1 MAIAQ
6 DVPPVLNGQNGA
18 ATKKT
23 LINEPLKLKG
33 HLDKHKSFKV
43 TPIVGT
49 EFPDAN
55 VAEWLKAPNSDELIR
70 DLAITISQRGV
81 VFFRAQTDLTD
92 ELQKEL
98 AHRLGLLTGKP
109 KSSTLHIHPLTNFN
123 AEKDPNINII
133 TTDKA
138 ANPAEDLWKNRPADI
153 RNAWHTDA
161 GYEPNP
167 PDYSIL
173 KLVKLPETGGAP
185 SNFLSDP
192 DRYHLD
198 TIWASSCEIYDKISP
213 AFRKFLEGLT
223 ATFSQA
229 RLPITAREK
238 GFELYSKPRGSPN
251 NIGDSLTT
259 VHPVVR
265 TNPVTGWKSLYGV
278 GNHVQRINDVTPDE
292 SRRFHDYFLQM
303 IVEEHDTQLRHR
315 WLNPYDV
322 GEYSVP
328 VQVCIFGE
336 SDFYAA
342 IWDNRSVYH
351 SAIFDF
357 AGLGARTGHR
367 AVGIGERPYL
377 DPNSKTRRE
386 ALAEG

>member
-1 MAIAQ
+1 MAISQ
-6 DVPPVLNGQNGA
+6 DVPHISNGQNGA
-18 ATKKT
+18 ATKKP
-23 LINEPLKLKG
+23 LINEPLKLQG
-33 HLDKHKSFKV
+33 HLNKYKSFKV
-43 TPIVGT
+43 TPIIGT

-55 VAEWLKAPNSDELIR
+55 LAEWLKAPNSDELIR
-70 DLAITISQRGV
+70 DLAITISERGV
-81 VFFRAQTDLTD
+81 VFFRKQTELTD

-109 KSSTLHIHPLTNFN
+109 ESSTLHIHPLTNFN
-123 AEKDPNINII
+123 ADKDPNINII

-173 KLVKLPETGGAP
+173 KLVKLPE
-185 SNFLSDP
+185 
-192 DRYHLD
+192 
-198 TIWASSCEIYDKISP
+198 
-213 AFRKFLEGLT
+213 FLEGLT

-229 RLPITAREK
+229 RLPVTAREK

-251 NIGDSLTT
+251 NVGDSLTT

-278 GNHVQRINDVTPDE
+278 GNHMQRINDVTPDE
-292 SRRFHDYFLQM
+292 SKRLHDYFLQM

-315 WLNPYDV
+315 WQNAFDV
-322 GEYSVP
+322 GKYSIPSVLDCIEYLM
-328 VQVCIFGE
+328 
-336 SDFYAA
+336 DKKL
-342 IWDNRSVYH
+342 
-351 SAIFDF
+351 
-357 AGLGARTGHR
+357 AGT
-367 AVGIGERPYL
+367 IGRYTIRL
-377 DPNSKTRRE
+377 SLTLLAW
-386 ALAEG
+386 ALAQVIVRLGLAKNHTSTRTAKRVVKPLPEDELGLPLLLNFMIGNLESTIL

>member
-1 MAIAQ
+1 MAISQ
-6 DVPPVLNGQNGA
+6 DTPPALNGRNGHS
-18 ATKKT
+18 TKKG
-23 LINEPLKLKG
+23 LIKESLKLKG
-33 HLDKHKSFKV
+33 HLDKYKSFRV
-43 TPIVGT
+43 TPIIGT

-55 VAEWLKAPNSDELIR
+55 VVEWLKAPNSDELIR
-70 DLAITISQRGV
+70 DLAITN
-81 VFFRAQTDLTD
+81 

-109 KSSTLHIHPLTNFN
+109 ESSTLHIHPLTNFN
-123 AEKDPNINII
+123 ADEDPNINII

-173 KLVKLPETGGAP
+173 KLVKLPEVGG
-185 SNFLSDP
+185 
-192 DRYHLD
+192 D
-198 TIWASSCEIYDKISP
+198 TIWASAYEIYDKISP
-213 AFRKFLEGLT
+213 PFRKFLEGLT

-251 NIGDSLTT
+251 NVGDSLTT

-265 TNPVTGWKSLYGV
+265 TNPVTGWKILYGV

-292 SRRFHDYFLQM
+292 SKRLHDYFLQM

-315 WLNPYDV
+315 WQNPYDV
-322 GEYSVP
+322 
-328 VQVCIFGE
+328 
-336 SDFYAA
+336 A
-342 IWDNRSVYH
+342 IWDNRGVYH

-367 AVGIGERPYL
+367 AVGIGERPYF

-386 ALAEG
+386 ALIEE